1 MKRYLLK
8 RIGLS
13 IVSMIIVIF
22 IVVFLIYRVID
33 KESIFNQDIN
43 YSKLSGNTRELYRYN
58 QFQNSGYLEYEN
70 FSGYLADKYRKI
82 SGDDFAENSEYK
94 ETMEKLSSKKNYDYF
109 NKLYK
114 NNNSLSIS
122 KSRVTF
128 KLNSEYLNFINDKN
142 VKEFYD
148 EYRKK
153 GYYIA
158 YLIPDYSSGKDTLLS
173 NNEGMV
179 LAINEKNTFQR
190 LGAFLG
196 SLFKFETIYDVKDES
211 LKDRYIKWIWDER
224 SNMPALIGSGT
235 THKYLIYFDNQFPFI
250 HQNIFHLR
258 LGASNTLFEGKQFT
272 DIVNTGTGNS
282 LKIEQ
287 ELPVDLGSGNKVY
300 DSRDFH
306 SVTYSATPSAE
317 DALVY
322 GEGEHYINAE
332 TLTSGFSRIGN
343 SFVIGIIAAL
353 LAYIVGLP
361 LGILMS
367 RKKGKL
373 PDKLGMGLIIFITAV
388 PTLGYIFMFAGIGVT
403 LFKLPYN
410 WSFAAVPILAFI
422 LPTISLAMP
431 QITGQM
437 KWTRRFMIDQQNSD
451 YVKFAKSQGLSER
464 EIFSKHIFRNALIYL
479 VHDIPAAFIFAL
491 TGAIITERVY
501 SVPGVGGLL
510 TLAIGKYDNGL
521 IVAVTVFYTALSI
534 IALLLGDLLLAKYD
548 PRVSFT
554 NSKG

>member
-43 YSKLSGNTRELYRYN
+43 YSKYN

-70 FSGYLADKYRKI
+70 FSGYLANKYRNI
-82 SGDDFAENSEYK
+82 AGDDFAEHSEYK

-142 VKEFYD
+142 VREFYD

-190 LGAFLG
+190 LGSFL
-196 SLFKFETIYDVKDES
+196 
-211 LKDRYIKWIWDER
+211 IWDER

-306 SVTYSATPSAE
+306 SVTYSKTPSAE

-410 WSFAAVPILAFI
+410 WSFAAIPILAFI